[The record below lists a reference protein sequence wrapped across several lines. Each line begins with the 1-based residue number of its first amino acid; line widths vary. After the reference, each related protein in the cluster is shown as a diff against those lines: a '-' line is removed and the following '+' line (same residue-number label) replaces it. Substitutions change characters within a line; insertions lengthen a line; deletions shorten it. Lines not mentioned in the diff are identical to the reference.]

1 MSTTKDIRSGGDSEI
16 CLPRFGLL
24 EWVQLNRRSRGPTD
38 MSTRDRGGLPEMTDR
53 CVLPQSH
60 TDQPAR
66 LGRNSRRESLLMTRH
81 ALTTIQDCEDFVSGC
96 LFMGTGGGG
105 GVDWGLGMLRAA
117 LQDGLP
123 LEWTDLA
130 DIPDDA
136 WTCTAFGM
144 GSIAPQDDSTAR
156 AIEALGLVD
165 RFGFNAMAQAVREL
179 AAHTGKPISVIV
191 PSELGAGNTPAPLV
205 SAAQLGIRCVDGD
218 YAGRAI
224 PDEMQGTPYLYG
236 KTSHP
241 LASVDHWGDVVIL
254 KEAANPF
261 MLERIGKLLSVAAYG
276 STYQA
281 ATLLPATEMK
291 AIVVPGTLT
300 RSLELGRAMRQ
311 AREAGADPISAAM
324 KQTGGYLLFEGRV
337 TGKDWEDRDG
347 YMFGTTTIEGSGRFA
362 GHTLAVWFK
371 NENHVSWLD
380 GSPWVCSPDL
390 VVVAD
395 RMTGA
400 GFTNTLVDAGDE
412 VAVVGIRGLEGFRSE
427 RGLGCAGP
435 RYFGFDLDYRP
446 IEQLVERS

>member
-1 MSTTKDIRSGGDSEI
+1 
-16 CLPRFGLL
+16 
-24 EWVQLNRRSRGPTD
+24 
-38 MSTRDRGGLPEMTDR
+38 
-53 CVLPQSH
+53 
-60 TDQPAR
+60 
-66 LGRNSRRESLLMTRH
+66 
-81 ALTTIQDCEDFVSGC
+81 
-96 LFMGTGGGG
+96 MGTGGGG

-117 LQDGLP
+117 LDEGLS
-123 LEWTDLA
+123 LEWTDWPISPTTPGRA
-130 DIPDDA
+130 RPSEWARSRRRTIRR
-136 WTCTAFGM
+136 
-144 GSIAPQDDSTAR
+144 AR

-165 RFGFNAMAQAVREL
+165 RLGFNAMAQAVREL

-205 SAAQLGIRCVDGD
+205 SAAQLGITCVDGD

-254 KEAANPF
+254 KEATNPF

-281 ATLLPATEMK
+281 ATLLPAPEMK

-300 RSLELGRAMRQ
+300 RSLELGRAMRR

-324 KQTGGYLLFEGRV
+324 DQTGGYLLFEGHV

-380 GSPWVCSPDL
+380 GTPWVCSPDL

-435 RYFGFDLDYRP
+435 RYFGFDIDYRP